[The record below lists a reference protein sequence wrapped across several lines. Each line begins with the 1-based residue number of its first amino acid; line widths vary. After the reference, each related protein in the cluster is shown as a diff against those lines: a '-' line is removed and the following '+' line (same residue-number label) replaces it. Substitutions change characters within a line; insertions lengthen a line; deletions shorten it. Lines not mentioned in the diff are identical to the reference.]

1 MKKIGGMM
9 YPKQRAR
16 RTQKSYVCK
25 KCGKV
30 LTPSEAYFYV
40 DSCNCAITENSP
52 AYCRECYKERYGE

>member
-30 LTPSEAYFYV
+30 LTPSEAYFK
-40 DSCNCAITENSP
+40 DN
-52 AYCRECYKERYGE
+52 